1 MIKYSIHTPI
11 GDVHV
16 LTKTE
21 GKKGMIDTDSYLRIR
36 RPIMGKIIRAKKEYT
51 LREEA
56 LSRN

>member
-21 GKKGMIDTDSYLRIR
+21 GKKGMIDTDSYLRI
-36 RPIMGKIIRAKKEYT
+36 
-51 LREEA
+51 
-56 LSRN
+56 